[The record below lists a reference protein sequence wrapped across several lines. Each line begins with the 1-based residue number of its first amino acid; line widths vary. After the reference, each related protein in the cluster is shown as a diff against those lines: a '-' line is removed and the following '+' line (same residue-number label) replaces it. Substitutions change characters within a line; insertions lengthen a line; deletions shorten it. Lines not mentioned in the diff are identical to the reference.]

1 MNKVPLTAE
10 HGDPIQPR
18 AVRRK
23 SPGRRTLVVLVMLA
37 LLALIGM
44 DGTRI
49 VGRYMP
55 FSVERN
61 VAANYVAELPAPD
74 AYSKALN
81 VFAENIA
88 AVQGLPPEIAV
99 EVHVIRTAPVQA
111 FPTLGG
117 HILLYEGL
125 LRALRSEDELTA
137 LLAHQIAH
145 LRLRHPAEALG
156 RRVSVGMM
164 LSIFSQDLA
173 EAFSRPS
180 FHASLRTAP
189 TFLEQHET
197 ATLKDTGDTLV
208 ARHGHL
214 GGATDLSATLKR
226 IMATDLEGETR
237 IIATH
242 PGIAQLDEALRRM
255 SREHDWPVEHP
266 ARQRRPLPADLV
278 LHATQTGADTSAGK
292 KNFAPDAVNEPAPEP
307 TTQSAPTPPR

>member
-1 MNKVPLTAE
+1 MNRVPLTADRGE
-10 HGDPIQPR
+10 QVPPR
-18 AVRRK
+18 TLRRK
-23 SPGRRTLVVLVMLA
+23 SPGRRTLAVLVVLA

-44 DGTRI
+44 DGTRV

-99 EVHVIRTAPVQA
+99 EVHVIRTDPVQA

-164 LSIFSQDLA
+164 LSIISLDLA

-180 FHASLRTAP
+180 FHASLRTPP
-189 TFLEQHET
+189 TFLEQHEV

-208 ARHGHL
+208 ARYGHL
-214 GGATDLSATLKR
+214 GGAADLSTTLKR
-226 IMATDLEGETR
+226 IMATEPTR
-237 IIATH
+237 EMRITATH
-242 PGIAQLDEALRRM
+242 PGIALLDEALRRL
-255 SREHDWPVEHP
+255 SRENDWPVDHP
-266 ARQRRPLPADLV
+266 ARQRRPLPAALV
-278 LHATQTGADTSAGK
+278 LPAAQSAAGASAG
-292 KNFAPDAVNEPAPEP
+292 AADPAPEP
-307 TTQSAPTPPR
+307 GPAPEAAPAPPR